1 LKGKIYNP
9 LKANVNWCFVMT
21 DAAADYMDLFEKKG
35 FAHLATTMPD
45 GGPQVTPV
53 WVEFESGSVLVNSAK
68 GRRKDLNMRE
78 RPNVA
83 LSIQDPDNPYR
94 YLEVRGTVVDITEE
108 GGDAH
113 IDRLAK
119 KYLGVETYPYRQ
131 EGEVRVIYRIRPD
144 KFSTYG

>member
-1 LKGKIYNP
+1 
-9 LKANVNWCFVMT
+9 
-21 DAAADYMDLFEKKG
+21 MDLFEKKG
-35 FAHLATTMPD
+35 FAHLATIMPD

-68 GRRKDLNMRE
+68 GRQKDVNMRE
-78 RPNVA
+78 RPKVA

-94 YLEVRGTVVDITEE
+94 YLEVRGTVVGITEE

-119 KYLGVETYPYRQ
+119 KYLGVETYPYRR
-131 EGEVRVIYRIRPD
+131 EGEVRVIYRILPD

>member
-1 LKGKIYNP
+1 
-9 LKANVNWCFVMT
+9 MT
-21 DAAADYMDLFEKKG
+21 DVPKDFIDLFEKKG
-35 FAHLATTMPD
+35 FAHLATIMPD
-45 GGPQVTPV
+45 GSPQVTPV
-53 WVEFESGSVLVNSAK
+53 WVEYESGRVLVNSAK

-78 RPNVA
+78 RPKVA

-119 KYLGVETYPYRQ
+119 KYLGVETYPYRR